1 MQIKRIEFE
10 PPIPTA
16 SPKPF
21 SGFVCVAYTDEGIA
35 VSGCDTDSP
44 EDAFA
49 DAKSTAEE
57 SGHGCI
63 LPHTVQMFRVD
74 GAA

>member
-21 SGFVCVAYTDEGIA
+21 SCFVCVAYTEDGIA
-35 VSGCDTDSP
+35 ISGCDKDSP
-44 EDAFA
+44 EDAFVNAKA
-49 DAKSTAEE
+49 DAEDT
-57 SGHGCI
+57 GRCI